1 MGLQRIGHD
10 WATEQTNG
18 NSAQRAGVV
27 FFSGPQFPLCKTT
40 ESGYK
45 SSSLNIYEPLF
56 FVLYDRYVVSLDV
69 LSVYLWVVL
78 LLSSRWSSGH
88 FPSEDIN
95 LVIASA
101 SAVNLSHNRLR
112 ACSVTQSCPTLYDPM
127 DYSPPGSSVHG
138 FSRQEYWS
146 GLPFPSPGDLPDPG
160 LLYCR
165 QLLYHLS
172 HQGSLIH
179 LGGSR

>member
-1 MGLQRIGHD
+1 MVVTVVTFITLHNYNTILLSIFIINSRRQWRTGKPGVLHSMGLQRIGHD

-69 LSVYLWVVL
+69 LSVHLWVVL

-88 FPSEDIN
+88 FPSEDIS

-138 FSRQEYWS
+138 FSRQEY
-146 GLPFPSPGDLPDPG
+146 
-160 LLYCR
+160 
-165 QLLYHLS
+165 
-172 HQGSLIH
+172 
-179 LGGSR
+179 